1 MVSLFDENEFIKS
14 IVYDNVNGND
24 YEKALYDK
32 YSDEIVFGSKKEKEI
47 YSKYEKTFIIDIDF
61 NDRVMIQRSFNK
73 DIIFINHIP
82 SLFDILQCKVDI
94 ERENAYLSDADTD
107 IEIEREREYLNQDD
121 Y

>member
-14 IVYDNVNGND
+14 IVNDNVNGDNND

-61 NDRVMIQRSFNK
+61 NDRVMIQMSFNE

-107 IEIEREREYLNQDD
+107 IEREREYLNQDD

>member
-47 YSKYEKTFIIDIDF
+47 YSKYEKTFIIDIDL
-61 NDRVMIQRSFNK
+61 NER
-73 DIIFINHIP
+73 IIFINHIP

-107 IEIEREREYLNQDD
+107 IETEREREYLNQDD